1 MVSIEERKRR
11 LHDNMSVKKTTT
23 IVEQLRRAQMN
34 ELLALN
40 KRLDGR
46 GLKDHREL
54 RIDVGLIKKANG
66 SALVSLGNT
75 QVIAGIKV
83 EVDEPFPDMPD
94 KGLFICNAEVLPLA
108 SPYAEPGPPDEDAI
122 ELARVVDRGIRESE
136 MIALDKLVLMSGKKV
151 YAVFADVSVLNSD
164 GNLFDATSYAVVA
177 ALLTARIPKY
187 DVQDDKLVKSE
198 ETIPLPINTVP
209 VSVTMAKIGNSIIV
223 DPTAEE
229 EACMEA
235 RITIATDEYGR
246 VCAIQKGGSGTFS
259 LEQLSEVAALAI
271 SIGNEVR
278 EKIKNAVASV
288 STNNNNDDND
298 INKSMAS

>member
-83 EVDEPFPDMPD
+83 EVDEPF
-94 KGLFICNAEVLPLA
+94 
-108 SPYAEPGPPDEDAI
+108 
-122 ELARVVDRGIRESE
+122 
-136 MIALDKLVLMSGKKV
+136 
-151 YAVFADVSVLNSD
+151 
-164 GNLFDATSYAVVA
+164 
-177 ALLTARIPKY
+177 
-187 DVQDDKLVKSE
+187 
-198 ETIPLPINTVP
+198 
-209 VSVTMAKIGNSIIV
+209 
-223 DPTAEE
+223 
-229 EACMEA
+229 
-235 RITIATDEYGR
+235 
-246 VCAIQKGGSGTFS
+246 
-259 LEQLSEVAALAI
+259 
-271 SIGNEVR
+271 
-278 EKIKNAVASV
+278 
-288 STNNNNDDND
+288 
-298 INKSMAS
+298 